1 MSRVRAATAT
11 SRSSG
16 VSASHTAGGGA
27 GIPSSRTSCC
37 TRHLLGLA
45 RQIIGTGGREAAQQ
59 SVDDRAGVAEVVEST
74 ERPDRRPR
82 ADLVRVW
89 RAAERSAGC
98 PARPERRA
106 VLARARVASFVE
118 VGP

>member
-1 MSRVRAATAT
+1 
-11 SRSSG
+11 
-16 VSASHTAGGGA
+16 
-27 GIPSSRTSCC
+27 
-37 TRHLLGLA
+37 
-45 RQIIGTGGREAAQQ
+45 
-59 SVDDRAGVAEVVEST
+59 VAEVVEST